1 MAGTPS
7 TTVDYRVRWKP
18 GGVVPGM
25 HRGTQAGIG
34 HELRASV
41 PFHAHPDPRRLD
53 LRSSLRDPYQRL
65 WVHDCQQSVALKL
78 YVLADVSASMTYQ
91 GRQDKFA
98 QLQTLVATLAHSAWR
113 SGDRFGMLAADEQ
126 LREELSLPARLN
138 RSAGEWLQQRL
149 RRFQPQGCGAQGL
162 LQAAAR
168 LPGRR
173 ALVFLISDFHWPQ
186 ALLPQLLQALA
197 AHDVVPLVL
206 WDTLETPP
214 MRRHGLARLRDPE
227 TGAQR
232 SYWLRPALQ
241 PLFEQ
246 AYAQRRQQ
254 LQAQFQRAGRRALFI
269 DGPFTPQLLNAY
281 FREAL

>member
-1 MAGTPS
+1 MAASPS

-18 GGVVPGM
+18 SGVVPGM

-78 YVLADVSASMTYQ
+78 YVLADVSASMSYK

-98 QLQTLVATLAHSAWR
+98 QLQALVATLAHSAWR
-113 SGDRFGMLAADEQ
+113 SGDRFGMYAADEQ

-149 RRFQPQGCGAQGL
+149 RRFTPEGRGAQGL

-173 ALVFLISDFHWPQ
+173 ALVFLISDFHWPAPLLP
-186 ALLPQLLQALA
+186 ALLEALA
-197 AHDVVPLVL
+197 AHEVVPLVL
-206 WDTLETPP
+206 WDPLETPP
-214 MRRHGLARLRDPE
+214 IRRHSFVRLRDPE

-241 PLFEQ
+241 EALQQ
-246 AYAQRRQQ
+246 AYAERRQQ
-254 LQAQFQRAGRRALFI
+254 LQRCFQNAGRRALFL
-269 DGPFTPQLLNAY
+269 DQAFTPQLLNAY
-281 FREAL
+281 FREQL